1 MKLYTI
7 SGLGADEKVLE
18 KLTFNPNIEVVH
30 IPWLIPDLEEDFHH
44 YVTRMSESIDDS
56 EDFYLLGYSFGGL
69 IVQEIHKLKPAKKI
83 VIMGSIRSDSEKSKL
98 ILAGQKTNAVKYI
111 PLRVFNGNTTLF
123 YSFFRKLIDPKNPRL
138 TQYFRVKDPYYLK
151 WSMDKVANW
160 KFDKMADVIQILAD
174 KDIVFPIKNSQPD
187 FVIKNATHLFPVTKA
202 KDVSAI
208 LKNIFV

>member
-123 YSFFRKLIDPKNPRL
+123 YSFFRKLFDPKNPRL

-160 KFDKMADVIQILAD
+160 KFDKMPDVIQILAD

-202 KDVSAI
+202 KEVSAI